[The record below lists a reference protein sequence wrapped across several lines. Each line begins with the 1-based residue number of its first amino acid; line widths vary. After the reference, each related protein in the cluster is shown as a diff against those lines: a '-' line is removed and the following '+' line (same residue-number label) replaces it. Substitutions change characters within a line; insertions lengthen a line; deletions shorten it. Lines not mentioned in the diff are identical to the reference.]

1 MNHKMI
7 TMFNVMPKATETN
20 KRTFEEVNAESAKYG
35 WIIHPDCCSTVA
47 LDWVRK
53 EAKTN
58 YNKTFYAKW
67 EDITS
72 KTRFELLVDQLRH
85 YASTYGTGF
94 TCDGNGYVPNQEPDV
109 EIPYKSFKVIM
120 PATDEEIYGRCVK
133 MLQAGIALESET
145 LDILVDYI
153 TSDGHYEKYGLDID
167 TVKNKEANIM
177 LMDKTGKYGTDPFNM
192 LRYFV
197 YKTTG
202 KAMLIK
208 NKVTIQMIKDNASKI
223 DFTKLSAD
231 QRHSLASI
239 FYRFQPLF
247 TAFKHPA
254 NRKSNVFKNEAF
266 KKAAAKMK
274 VAVSDKESNASV
286 INQIRKMAVTDHKPF
301 HAGFWETV
309 ISEKKDLTVLKDK
322 LVNGEITNFKKI
334 TLMQAILEKL
344 QNATSKIYVVRN
356 GKMWVREKCKK
367 TDKTMTSYLMSVYG
381 ELERSL
387 VDSIKDKACTVRYP
401 KHVNLTVPTSEK
413 NFVGNYPFGTSV
425 DMGDSHNVVGIY
437 WRNEWGT
444 RDFDMHMFD
453 LEGHSY
459 GWNSRF
465 TNQNHSIVFSGD
477 MTNADPEATELFYID
492 NTAPDGKISV
502 SQYSGEPKS
511 QFKLFVAREDMSGKL
526 NTADMYHR
534 PRTAPMCD
542 PNNVL
547 AEFIVPVDNERDK
560 QCALIVDNKVFLMD
574 LTQGGGRVPNHK
586 YSAVYLE
593 TLKNKCRAFVD
604 LKPILEMAGFTF
616 VEDEDAEVGLD
627 LTQLS
632 KDTLIDLFT
641 EKKD

>member
-1 MNHKMI
+1 MI
-7 TMFNVMPKATETN
+7 TMFNVMPKATETK

-35 WIIHPDCCSTVA
+35 WIIHPDCCSTIA

-85 YASTYGTGF
+85 YASTYGTEF
-94 TCDGNGYVPNQEPDV
+94 TCDGNGYVPNQEPDA

-120 PATDEEIYGRCVK
+120 PATDEEIYSRCVK

-145 LDILVDYI
+145 LDILIDYI
-153 TSDGHYEKYGLDID
+153 TSEDRYGKYGLDVD
-167 TVKNKEANIM
+167 TVKNKEAIIM
-177 LMDKTGKYGTDPFNM
+177 LVDKTGKFGKDPFNM
-192 LRYFV
+192 IRYFV
-197 YKTTG
+197 FKATG

-208 NKVTIQMIKDNASKI
+208 DKRTIQTIAENANKV
-223 DFTKLSAD
+223 DFTKLTD
-231 QRHSLASI
+231 EQRHALASI
-239 FYRFQPLF
+239 FYRFKPLF
-247 TAFKHPA
+247 LAFKHTKNA
-254 NRKSNVFKNEAF
+254 SASVFKNEAF
-266 KKAAAKMK
+266 KKAAAKLK
-274 VAVSDKESNASV
+274 ASVSGKESNASV
-286 INQIRKMAVTDHKPF
+286 INKIRRLAVTDHKPF
-301 HAGFWETV
+301 HTGFWETV
-309 ISEKKDLTVLKDK
+309 ITEKKDLAVLRDK
-322 LVNGEITNFKKI
+322 LAAGEIANFKKV

-344 QNATSKIYVVRN
+344 QNASGKMFVIRN
-356 GKMWVREKCKK
+356 GKMWVREKYKK
-367 TDKTMTSYLMSVYG
+367 VDKSMTSYLMSVYG

-387 VDSIKDKACTVRYP
+387 VDTLKEKACTVRYP

-444 RDFDMHMFD
+444 RDFDLHMYD
-453 LEGHSY
+453 LEGHTY

-492 NTAPDGKISV
+492 SKSPDGKISV
-502 SQYSGEPKS
+502 SQYCGESKS

-526 NTADMYHR
+526 GTTDMYHR
-534 PRTAPMCD
+534 SENAPMCD

-586 YSAVYLE
+586 YSSIYLE
-593 TLKNKCRAFVD
+593 TLKNKCRAFID

-616 VEDEDAEVGLD
+616 VEDEDAEAGLD

-632 KDTLIDLFT
+632 KDTLIGLFT
-641 EKKD
+641 EKKN